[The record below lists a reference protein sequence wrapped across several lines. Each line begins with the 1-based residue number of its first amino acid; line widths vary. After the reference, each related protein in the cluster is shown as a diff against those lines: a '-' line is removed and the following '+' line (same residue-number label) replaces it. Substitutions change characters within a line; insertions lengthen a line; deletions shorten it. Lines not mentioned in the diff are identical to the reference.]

1 MAEQTVTPIVD
12 TTGETT
18 PVVTPQTTI
27 KTFKQEEVDSLVKG
41 RLGRERQ
48 EFARM
53 LGLENYDEIK
63 GFVDTS
69 KNAIQTLE
77 TKETELKTLN
87 EKASVLEQDLIKY
100 KYQVKDDKFKEAM
113 ALAKLKQDGTE
124 LTIEDSLKEV
134 LKEYPNMRNGITVGV
149 EINQQPKDK
158 PKYSREFLIANQ
170 GIPAFKALL
179 DKQK

>member
-77 TKETELKTLN
+77 TKGN
-87 EKASVLEQDLIKY
+87 
-100 KYQVKDDKFKEAM
+100 
-113 ALAKLKQDGTE
+113 
-124 LTIEDSLKEV
+124 
-134 LKEYPNMRNGITVGV
+134 
-149 EINQQPKDK
+149 
-158 PKYSREFLIANQ
+158 
-170 GIPAFKALL
+170 
-179 DKQK
+179 